1 MNRRN
6 GRAMVA
12 VLLTMLACV
21 LLLSW
26 NAMRRAERRLADA
39 RGSYVAAVAESD
51 RVRSL
56 RARATRI
63 TERMPPEPDL
73 VARLHSAMRAAGLDP
88 RQLSSVSISRPEPIR
103 RADGN
108 KGDGLRRVTAP
119 IVIDASRPSQV
130 ARLVAH
136 ISLNEPAWTITGL
149 TLSHESRSSASRGA
163 NTANQDDLY
172 TARLTLE
179 NVHIDTM
186 PKPETGTSP

>member
-12 VLLTMLACV
+12 VLLTMLACAV
-21 LLLSW
+21 LLSW
-26 NAMRRAERRLADA
+26 NAMRRADQRLDDA
-39 RGSYVAAVAESD
+39 RGSYDAAVAESD
-51 RVRSL
+51 RVRTL
-56 RARATRI
+56 RARSTRI

-73 VARLHSAMRAAGLDP
+73 VARLHAAMRTSGLDP

-103 RADGN
+103 GTGGN
-108 KGDGLRRVTAP
+108 TGDGLRRVTAP
-119 IVIDASRPSQV
+119 IVIDSSHPSQV

-149 TLSHESRSSASRGA
+149 TLSHETRPPASRGA

-186 PKPETGTSP
+186 PMPVPGNSP